1 MQIIPSVPVKAY
13 NLIEESTMQPAGFY
27 LVEPPVEEFRSY
39 RQPDGFEAV
48 YLVSTTH
55 RFGLCR
61 ESQPRTDEYFF
72 DQVQQFYL
80 VGSNNKFAWLS
91 SRCRET
97 DNDIYSI
104 STVSLTQITEVTF
117 TCAFMT
123 HLMRFHYALFPYR
136 LLER

>member
-1 MQIIPSVPVKAY
+1 MQY
-13 NLIEESTMQPAGFY
+13 NPLDFTSYRT
-27 LVEPPVEEFRSY
+27 EPPVEEYRSY
-39 RQPDGFEAV
+39 RQPKPDGFEAV

-72 DQVQQFYL
+72 DQVQQFFL

-104 STVSLTQITEVTF
+104 STVSLTQITESDVYMRIYDTF
-117 TCAFMT
+117 NEIPLRPVPIQAPRKVETWSMMC
-123 HLMRFHYALFPYR
+123 P
-136 LLER
+136 